1 MKTPSDEKPGV
12 VTARKISLPFMHPV
26 VLLPSLIL
34 LLSFIS
40 LIGWA
45 LHLAILTSILPHFAT
60 MKPNTAISLGMLAV
74 CCRARVR
81 KGVTRRGHLGWL
93 SRLALAIAMVLACGS
108 LGEYLSGRS
117 FGLDGLILGVPLDR
131 FGDPPGRMSLG
142 TALCLTFT
150 GVALGLL
157 DRMPRLSVW
166 LLMTANVITVSALL
180 GFVINR
186 GPLFNVSWL
195 RSMAVPTAL
204 SLLTLGVAT
213 LATRPERGPVCH
225 LFPDPR
231 SGRDSRW
238 QLLHGIVLSLMG
250 ALPAVVAMQV
260 GIPEAVATFLVLAV
274 LLYSA
279 QTWFY
284 YMQNARITDEPETK
298 PVQ

>member
-1 MKTPSDEKPGV
+1 MVG
-12 VTARKISLPFMHPV
+12 KISLPFMHPV
-26 VLLPSLIL
+26 VLLPSLVL

-40 LIGWA
+40 LIGWIF
-45 LHLAILTSILPHFAT
+45 HLSILTSVLPRFAT
-60 MKPNTAISLGMLAV
+60 MKPNTAIALGMLAV

-81 KGVTRRGHLGWL
+81 ESKTRRGHLGWL
-93 SRLALAIAMVLACGS
+93 SGLALAIALVLACGS

-142 TALCLTFT
+142 TALCLALT
-150 GVALGLL
+150 GLALGSL
-157 DRMPRLSVW
+157 DRLPKLSVW
-166 LLMTANVITVSALL
+166 FVMTANVITVSALL

-204 SLLTLGVAT
+204 SLLMLGLAT
-213 LATRPERGPVCH
+213 LATRPERRPLCF
-225 LFPDPR
+225 LFPGAISER
-231 SGRDSRW
+231 GSRW
-238 QLLHGIVLSLMG
+238 RLFNAVVLSLLG

-274 LLYSA
+274 SLYSA

-284 YMQNARITDEPETK
+284 YVQNARTAPAPEADHL
-298 PVQ
+298 Q